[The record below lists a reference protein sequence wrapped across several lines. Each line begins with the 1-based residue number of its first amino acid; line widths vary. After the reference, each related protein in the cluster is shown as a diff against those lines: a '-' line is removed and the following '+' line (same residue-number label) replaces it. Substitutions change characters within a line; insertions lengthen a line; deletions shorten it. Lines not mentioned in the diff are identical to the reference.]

1 MSTAVSAEPAG
12 ATTASGGR
20 RWASWVVIGA
30 PVLLLAQRAWDWRWM
45 SDDGFI
51 HLRVVRQLV
60 SGNGMGFNAGE
71 RVEASTSPL
80 WVLLL
85 GAADLLTPVRLEW
98 LAVLGG
104 IALTLAGVVL
114 AALASRRLVGAAG
127 RDEMV
132 FPVGLAVVVAIPAM
146 WTYAS
151 SGLEGGL
158 VTAWLGAAIY
168 AMARWC
174 SGDAGLPAATA
185 LFLGL
190 GPLIRPDLA
199 IFAGILLVVA
209 VIATWHTSTWT
220 DRLRVVALV
229 AAIPLVYQVF
239 RMGYYG
245 VLVPNTAIAKEASR
259 SWWSS
264 GWDYLRLT
272 ADPYW
277 LWIPA
282 VVLALGAYLPLVRT
296 LRHDGRRRELLVASA
311 FAVGGVVHLG
321 YVLRVGGDF
330 MPSRLLLPGIF
341 AICAPVAVLPVRRR
355 FAAAA
360 LVLPW
365 AVVCFVWLREYS
377 DTHQLFRRHVEVE
390 DFDEFGGRLIGRGW
404 FDGEGLYYRST
415 ELPAE
420 PSGGMEAAVAEYGI
434 GLPSYAL
441 GPDVYVIDML
451 GLADPVTAHFEL
463 ERRGL
468 IPGHEKPQPLPW
480 MVARFADPSADLDEE
495 DIPEIEQNIG
505 IVALDQSPQGTFA
518 DRVTA
523 ARLALRCRRLE
534 ELQASYTEDLT
545 PGRIVENLVESVSN
559 TRLRYPAEPAE
570 AQAELCG

>member
-1 MSTAVSAEPAG
+1 M
-12 ATTASGGR
+12 
-20 RWASWVVIGA
+20 
-30 PVLLLAQRAWDWRWM
+30 LFLAQRAWDWRWM

-60 SGNGMGFNAGE
+60 SGNGLVFNAGE

-85 GAADLLTPVRLEW
+85 GTADLLTPVRLEW

-104 IALTLAGVVL
+104 IVLTLVGVVL
-114 AALASRRLVGAAG
+114 AALASRRLVGATG
-127 RDEMV
+127 RDEVV

-146 WTYAS
+146 WTFTS

-158 VTAWLGAAIY
+158 VTAWLGVAIY

-174 SGDAGLPAATA
+174 TGDAGLSATTA

-199 IFAGILLVVA
+199 IFAGVLLAVVLA
-209 VIATWHTSTWT
+209 ATWRTSTWT

-229 AAIPLVYQVF
+229 AAVPVAYQVF

-259 SWWSS
+259 SWWSN
-264 GWDYLRLT
+264 GWDYLRMT

-277 LWIPA
+277 LWVPA

-296 LRHDGRRRELLVASA
+296 LRQDGRRRELLVASA
-311 FAVGGVVHLG
+311 FAVSGLVHLG

-341 AICAPVAVLPVRRR
+341 AVCAPVAVLPVRRR

-365 AVVCFVWLREYS
+365 AVVCIVSLREYS
-377 DTHQLFRRHVEVE
+377 DTHQLFRRQVEVE
-390 DFDEFGGRLIGRGW
+390 DFDQFGGRLIGRGW
-404 FDGEGLYYRST
+404 FDGVGLYYRST
-415 ELPAE
+415 ELPAD
-420 PSGGMEAAVAEYGI
+420 PSGGREAAVAEYGI
-434 GLPSYAL
+434 GLPSYAF
-441 GPDVYVIDML
+441 GPDVYIIDML

-480 MVARFADPSADLDEE
+480 MVARFADPPTALDQE
-495 DIPEIEQNIG
+495 DIPPIERNIG
-505 IVALDQSPQGTFA
+505 IVALDRRPRGSFA
-518 DRVTA
+518 ERVAA
-523 ARLALRCRRLE
+523 ARMALSCRELE
-534 ELQASYTEDLT
+534 ELRASYTGDLT
-545 PGRIVENLVESVSN
+545 PGRVLENLVESVSN
-559 TRLRYPAEPAE
+559 TRLRYPAEPAD
-570 AQAELCG
+570 AQAELCDG